1 MRKCVNRPQTVRGV
15 EAVWPFGRLFKTR
28 LPLLAPR
35 PQISGEKKVSS
46 SYNCFDTHA
55 HTRQTNHYIAHL
67 QVYYQTDTTVHT
79 VEIRPL
85 LWCLSILFFLLSPP
99 FTFLWQNH
107 FFQTY
112 FPHIL
117 HFFLQQ
123 QQKIRGGDIVDDYFV
138 DRMRATM
145 SPYRPKTS
153 AKIRMR
159 IMPTNNLGC

>member
-1 MRKCVNRPQTVRGV
+1 M
-15 EAVWPFGRLFKTR
+15 WPFGRLFKTR

-35 PQISGEKKVSS
+35 PQISGEKEESS

-67 QVYYQTDTTVHT
+67 QVYYQTNRHDCTHCCDKTIIMVPFQLIFLSHFHV
-79 VEIRPL
+79 VEY
-85 LWCLSILFFLLSPP
+85 LFLNKFSPH
-99 FTFLWQNH
+99 FTL
-107 FFQTY
+107 
-112 FPHIL
+112 FPPAAT
-117 HFFLQQ
+117 
-123 QQKIRGGDIVDDYFV
+123 KDRACGGDVVDYYFV

-159 IMPTNNLGC
+159 IMPTNSLGC